1 MKNKYKILLSF
12 IIIIIASFAIYT
24 VKAVENKTLLCLDYP
39 KVQTYKT
46 SMYVEGWGMSEEK
59 EVQIKAYI
67 DTTEV
72 TEQLKRMKR
81 IDVLSSIKGYGDAIT
96 NPTPGFQ
103 GIIDLSLF
111 KDGQHTFV
119 IKAISNETQQV
130 LAQETKTF
138 TINKYNS
145 LICVDYPRANENVK
159 DNLYVEGWLMS
170 ENAEAQV
177 KLYIDEKDYS
187 DAIVRTNRNDVLS
200 AIKGYGGSTS
210 NPQPGYKA
218 NIDLKHL
225 KDGQHSVKI
234 QIYSPKSE
242 EIMFEHTREIQVKKY
257 NSLLCVDYPITNGK
271 EKDSLYV
278 EGWVM
283 SEDKD
288 AQVKLYIDGEDYS
301 SEIQRTQR
309 EDVINAV
316 KEYGGSS
323 KNSNPGYQANVDLT
337 NVKDGIHQV
346 TIKVYSP
353 NSEEIMCEHTRNIQV
368 NKYDTL
374 MCLDY
379 PKNGENT
386 NYNLYIEGWIMS
398 EDKNATIYAYID
410 GIDYSNYIERTERKD
425 VINAIKGYGGI
436 NKNTAPGFTANIDL
450 GKFKDGIH
458 TLIIKAISPNT
469 EDLLFQEIRKITVKK
484 YTGTM
489 NIEAPSQKT
498 VTSGDLYIEGWEMSE
513 CKNTNI
519 KVYIDNKAV
528 PASFTR
534 KEREDVLNAVK
545 EYGGVERNETPGFY
559 ATVNVT
565 KFNDGNHTLKV
576 EVYSDLGEYITQFQK
591 AIIIYN
597 NQYWG
602 IDVSHF
608 QGTIDFDALM
618 STKELDFMIV
628 QAGYGQYSN
637 QKDTQFERNYAEA
650 KKRNIPIGAYLY
662 SYALDVEGAKREAYN
677 MLGWLEGKSFELP
690 IFYDIEDKSQ
700 QSIPKETK
708 TDMCLAFGEIL
719 KSAGYKVGIY
729 TSKNWLASEIDIS
742 KIPNDYDIWVAS
754 YGEDDGE
761 IPSDIYKYIG
771 KHEIWQYTSTGTVN
785 GITGNVDF
793 NICYK
798 KYF

>member
-1 MKNKYKILLSF
+1 MKSKYKILLSF

-46 SMYVEGWGMSEEK
+46 SMYVEGWAMSEK
-59 EVQIKAYI
+59 KDVQIKAYI
-67 DTTEV
+67 DKTEV
-72 TEQLKRMKR
+72 TEQLKRTKR

-103 GIIDLSLF
+103 GNIDLSPF

-119 IKAISNETQQV
+119 IKAIYNETQQV
-130 LAQETKTF
+130 LEQETKTF

-145 LICVDYPRANENVK
+145 LICVDYPRVNENVK

-187 DAIVRTNRNDVLS
+187 DAIIRTTRNDVLS
-200 AIKGYGGSTS
+200 VIKGYGGSTS

-218 NIDLKHL
+218 NVDLSSL
-225 KDGQHSVKI
+225 KDGKHNVKI
-234 QIYSPKSE
+234 KIYSPKSE
-242 EIMFEHTREIQVKKY
+242 EVIFEHTREIQVKKY

-271 EKDSLYV
+271 EKESLYV

-283 SEDKD
+283 TEDKD
-288 AQVKLYIDGEDYS
+288 AQIKIYVDGKDYS
-301 SEIQRTQR
+301 SEVQRTQR
-309 EDVINAV
+309 KDVINAI
-316 KEYGGSS
+316 KGYGGAN
-323 KNSNPGYQANVDLT
+323 KNPNPGYQAKIDLT
-337 NVKDGIHQV
+337 NLKDGIHQF

-353 NSEEIMCEHTRNIQV
+353 NSDEYMCEHTRNIQV
-368 NKYDTL
+368 KKYDTL
-374 MCLDY
+374 VCLDY
-379 PKNGENT
+379 PKNGGNT
-386 NYNLYIEGWIMS
+386 NYNLYVEGWIMS
-398 EDKNATIYAYID
+398 EDKDATIYAYID
-410 GIDYSNYIERTERKD
+410 GIDYSNYIKRTERKD
-425 VINAIKGYGGI
+425 VINAIKGYGGT
-436 NKNTAPGFTANIDL
+436 NKNTTPGFTANIDL

-458 TLIIKAISPNT
+458 TLTIKAISPHT
-469 EDLLFQEIRKITVKK
+469 DDLLFQESRKITVKK
-484 YTGTM
+484 YTGAM
-489 NIEAPSQKT
+489 NIEAPSKKT

-519 KVYIDNKAV
+519 KVYIDGKSV
-528 PASFTR
+528 PASFKR
-534 KEREDVLNAVK
+534 KEREDVLKAVK
-545 EYGGVERNETPGFY
+545 GYGGATRNITPGFY

-576 EVYSDLGEYITQFQK
+576 QVYSDLGEYITQFQK

-608 QGTIDFDALM
+608 QGTIDFNALM

-637 QKDTQFERNYAEA
+637 QKDSQFERNYAEA

-754 YGEDDGE
+754 YGEDNGE

-798 KYF
+798 KYL